1 MSNSLKLEE
10 LEAGKIYT
18 DLLSK
23 KDVLVVMTDAQV
35 VKDQK
40 GKDQVIPAKKAGKS
54 VIIHESGEFKWV
66 YTELH
71 DGQLTEKTN

>member
-1 MSNSLKLEE
+1 
-10 LEAGKIYT
+10 
-18 DLLSK
+18 
-23 KDVLVVMTDAQV
+23 MTEKHKT
-35 VKDQK
+35 KDQE
-40 GKDQVIPAKKAGKS
+40 GNEVVVPAKKAGKS